1 MQLIIA
7 MINNGSYRNKVRIDN
22 TYDIYHRDYNIT
34 YILYHIISYQLPL
47 SSEEIFEAIIELS
60 GGFHEVVQLIDALCV
75 DPLEHG
81 AVLIQLKIDGDLH
94 CIQLTEV
101 TTNID
106 SIDR

>member
-1 MQLIIA
+1 
-7 MINNGSYRNKVRIDN
+7 MINNGSYRSKLDN
-22 TYDIYHRDYNIT
+22 SYDIYHCKYNIT

-47 SSEEIFEAIIELS
+47 SSEKVLEAIIELC
-60 GGFHEVVQLIDALCV
+60 GGFHEVVQFIDALCV
-75 DPLEHG
+75 YPLEHG

-106 SIDR
+106 SKDR